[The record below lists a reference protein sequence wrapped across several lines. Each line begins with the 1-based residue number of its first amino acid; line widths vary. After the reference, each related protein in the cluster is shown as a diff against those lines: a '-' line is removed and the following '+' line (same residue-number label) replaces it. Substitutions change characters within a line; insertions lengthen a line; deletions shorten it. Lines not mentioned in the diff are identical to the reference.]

1 MRSAEYGLAKVMTVA
16 GCASYNV
23 LGFAQGVQKFQ
34 ILWPS
39 TSNGQISV
47 ADVEKWPAHG
57 QS

>member
-47 ADVEKWPAHG
+47 AEFHTQG
-57 QS
+57 LL